1 MNKIIKYFLIII
13 NLYCVILLFIY
24 SKILYMNYI
33 KTSNIKISYNNI
45 VNENDEY
52 LINVKYVNPK
62 TKLYCSIDNKNWTDI
77 NNCNIKLK
85 KGNYTIYVKNNYM
98 TINKEYKVV
107 EKYEGTIKSNI
118 DMLDEYY
125 LALNGNKK
133 I

>member
-52 LINVKYVNPK
+52 LIKVKYNNPK
-62 TKLYCSIDNKNWTDI
+62 TKL
-77 NNCNIKLK
+77 
-85 KGNYTIYVKNNYM
+85 
-98 TINKEYKVV
+98 
-107 EKYEGTIKSNI
+107 
-118 DMLDEYY
+118 
-125 LALNGNKK
+125 
-133 I
+133 